1 MRNHLIGVVAL
12 LASSFAMLGVA
23 EAAQVSAGDPEV
35 VALVPQSFKDR
46 GTIRVLTDP
55 TYPPLESINGEGGM
69 EGLDIDLMNAIAGE
83 MGLSVDWQTGTFD
96 SIIPGLQADRFD
108 AAIAGMYISNSKYD
122 SITMIQYGQASDVVV
137 VKPDY
142 SGPALNKEFPD
153 FCGVPLAVQSGSNN
167 IDRIRSKSS
176 KCVED
181 GRGEMNLLTFQN
193 ANDALLAVNS
203 GRAVGALV
211 GSISANFQ
219 IKEAG
224 VDLKIGGTDP
234 RVFYNG
240 ITVQKDSLELARAIS
255 KALETLKASGR
266 YQAILAKWNVA
277 GFAVDE
283 FPINPKVPDNE

>member
-1 MRNHLIGVVAL
+1 MRNHLIGAVAL
-12 LASSFAMLGVA
+12 LASSIALVGVL
-23 EAAQVSAGDPEV
+23 ESAQAGTGNPEV
-35 VALVPQSFKDR
+35 VALVPQGFKDR
-46 GTIRVLTDP
+46 GSIRVLTDP
-55 TYPPLESINGEGGM
+55 TYPPLESINSEGGM

-83 MGLSVDWQTGTFD
+83 MGLTVEWQTGTFD

-122 SITMIQYGQASDVVV
+122 SITMIQYGQANDVVV

-142 SGPALNKEFPD
+142 AGPALDNEFPD

-167 IDRIRSKSS
+167 IERILGKSAN
-176 KCVED
+176 CVEA

-224 VDLKIGGTDP
+224 VDLKIGGSDP
-234 RVFYNG
+234 RAFYNG
-240 ITVQKDSLELARAIS
+240 ITVQKDSLELAKAIS
-255 KALETLKASGR
+255 KALESLKVSGQ
-266 YQAILAKWNVA
+266 YQSILAKWNVA

-283 FPINPKVPDNE
+283 FPINPKVPENE